1 MVLKKWNEII
11 HSDLGAYSPDKTND
25 NILHFPKELSP
36 LTNFSLDIFA
46 NVISQKNLI
55 INFPD
60 FKLKPAS
67 LYAYIFANEFNQS
80 SYILADEK
88 GDSLNR
94 KSNSSLNKNH
104 YLLCDYGN
112 FIFHQLPVFYLK
124 KLKESEKNS
133 QNNSVKYKLTLE
145 KYLPR
150 ATRTFKNKYTE
161 KSVLDNEINPKLI
174 IDTDNKL
181 HTIKEKIEII
191 LKTNDSHINTKKF
204 PIGLIIIENADRFFR
219 SLGRLENFVTWFKKL
234 NSDVKLL
241 IHFNNPSI
249 DYIKLLIK
257 ELNFTVLPLN
267 KYIIENN
274 DYLKNTSEEYFNTI
288 EPSKLELLNR
298 YNIDSNNTINKK
310 PNISIYN
317 PLIKSGTIDNFF
329 INAYNTFKKI
339 NINKVFNQYSLHKS
353 LEILFDFYNL
363 TVNPSYLT
371 IPFNFNNRWI
381 YGSIP
386 HFIQNFK
393 NRLNRENPKNRFLI
407 YDFIDSLNNMYSEL
421 SSCKRVN
428 EDLSYFRKSK
438 DYILYELLLKL
449 LNEGE
454 KIFVGTYLNTEP
466 AILKSILEK
475 GINLKIDS
483 VIPISMNML
492 IQKQDNEKENKILV
506 LPGVIPEVFVS
517 ELFKPYKKIIILSYE
532 GINNEMLK
540 KQLETVIFGNI
551 LEEKEYMEYLK
562 EMLEKFNVHEGNEI
576 LDDFN
581 KRFDLIEFKEENTE
595 EPVQNQQEIEE
606 TSQSIFSINLNLN
619 EYMDEWKKSK
629 SNLNVDLSN
638 EINSH
643 HYDTVSF
650 RLQNIKTQE
659 FVEKKLPINK
669 SYLTFNNIHNIDD
682 AKELKPSELNSGDY
696 IIIID
701 NDEKKSLLN
710 LVIDVSNIKEKI
722 NMDLIEY
729 WKLEFLNYIESN
741 KLKYS
746 EIHNIYLKKGG
757 TKTYQTVMQWCKGE
771 IMGPQSSEDLYI
783 IGKILDN
790 SFIIEN
796 YQLIFNQINLVR
808 TSHRAIGRK
817 LKKMIK
823 SILTDEYLDI
833 SKLNDNEYKIFENI
847 QNGIYK
853 IV

>member
-1 MVLKKWNEII
+1 MVLKKWNKII

-25 NILHFPKELSP
+25 DILHFPKELSP

-112 FIFHQLPVFYLK
+112 FIFHKLPVFYLK